1 MRKSTGE
8 SRPKRVIIMGAA
20 GRDFHNFNL
29 CFRDRAEYRV
39 VAFTAA
45 QIPHIEERCYPAELA
60 GKLYPEGIPIYP
72 ESDLVSLVRSESVDF
87 VVFSYS
93 DVSYVNL
100 MHRESEVSGA
110 GADFMMLGVA
120 HTQLEAD
127 IPVVSVGAVRTGCG
141 KSQTTRKIC
150 DILTQ
155 KGKTVVVIRH
165 PMPYGDLVRQKV
177 QRFASQG
184 DFDRFHCT
192 IEEREEYEPHIERG
206 TVVYAGVDYGE
217 ILFRAER
224 EADIIV
230 WDGGNN
236 DTPFIKPTVHIVL
249 VDPHRPG
256 HEFQYYPGETNLR
269 LADAVVI
276 NKVDTVDPRK
286 LDHMRENIRLVNSR
300 AMVLCAAS
308 PVLVEDPSL
317 ISGKRVLV
325 IEDGPTV
332 THGEMPYGAGV
343 VAAQKFGA
351 SELVDARAF
360 AVGSLR
366 ETFGK
371 YRHLKK
377 VLPAVGYSDDQVK
390 ELEATINNAECDLVV
405 SATPIDLSR
414 LIRIGKPLVRVRYEY
429 QGVGHPTLED
439 ALAPVLQ

>member
-1 MRKSTGE
+1 
-8 SRPKRVIIMGAA
+8 MGAA

-29 CFRDRAEYRV
+29 CFRDRSEYRV

-45 QIPHIEERCYPAELA
+45 QIPNIEGRCYPAELA
-60 GKLYPEGIPIYP
+60 GKLYPKGVPIYP
-72 ESDLVSLVRSESVDF
+72 ESDLVSLIHSESVDL

-93 DVSYVNL
+93 DVSYGDL
-100 MHRESEVSGA
+100 MHHEAQVSAA
-110 GADFMMLGVA
+110 GADFMMVGVA
-120 HTQLEAD
+120 HTQLKARV
-127 IPVVSVGAVRTGCG
+127 PVVSVGAVRTGCG
-141 KSQTTRKIC
+141 KSQTTRRIC
-150 DILTQ
+150 EILAQ
-155 KGKTVVVIRH
+155 NGKTRVVVRH

-177 QRFASQG
+177 QRFASRE

-217 ILFRAER
+217 VLSQAQE
-224 EADIIV
+224 EADILV

-236 DTPFIKPTVHIVL
+236 DTPFFKPTVHIVL

-256 HEFQYYPGETNLR
+256 HELRYYPGETNLR

-276 NKVDTVDPRK
+276 NKVDTVDPRN
-286 LDHMRENIRLVNSR
+286 LDQMRDNIRRVNSK
-300 AMVLCAAS
+300 AVVIFAAS
-308 PVLVEDPSL
+308 PVSVEDPSL

-351 SELVDARAF
+351 LELVDARPF

-366 ETFGK
+366 ETFDR
-371 YRHLKK
+371 YPHLKK
-377 VLPAVGYSDDQVK
+377 VLPAVGYSAEQIE
-390 ELEATINNAECDLVV
+390 ELEATINATDCDLVV
-405 SATPIDLSR
+405 SATPVDLSQ
-414 LIRIGKPLVRVRYEY
+414 LISIGKPVIRVRYEY
-429 QGVGHPTLED
+429 QGIGHPTLED
-439 ALAPVLQ
+439 VLAPVLK

>member
-1 MRKSTGE
+1 MVKRRGATG
-8 SRPKRVIIMGAA
+8 PIRVIIMGAA

-29 CFRDRAEYRV
+29 CFRDREEYRV

-45 QIPHIEERCYPAELA
+45 QIPNIEGRRYPPELA

-72 ESDLVSLVRSESVDF
+72 EEELVSLIRSESVDL

-100 MHRESEVSGA
+100 MHHEAEVSGA

-120 HTQLEAD
+120 RTQLEAGV
-127 IPVVSVGAVRTGCG
+127 PVISVGAVRTGCG

-155 KGKTVVVIRH
+155 RGKTVVVVRH
-165 PMPYGDLVRQKV
+165 PMPYGDLVRQRV
-177 QRFASQG
+177 QRFASRE
-184 DFDRFHCT
+184 DFDRFNCT
-192 IEEREEYEPHIERG
+192 IEEREEYEPHVERG
-206 TVVYAGVDYGE
+206 TIVYAGVDYEE
-217 ILFRAER
+217 ILAQAQE
-224 EADIIV
+224 EADILV

-236 DTPFIKPTVHIVL
+236 DTPFFKPTVHIVL

-256 HEFQYYPGETNLR
+256 HELHYYPGETNLR

-286 LDHMRENIRLVNSR
+286 LDRMRENIRRVNSR
-300 AMVLCAAS
+300 AVVICAAS
-308 PVLVEDPSL
+308 PVSVEDPSL
-317 ISGKRVLV
+317 IDGKRVLV

-351 SELVDARAF
+351 KELVDARSF

-366 ETFGK
+366 ETFEK
-371 YRHLKK
+371 YPHLKK
-377 VLPAVGYSDDQVK
+377 VLPAVGYSDEQVE
-390 ELEATINNAECDLVV
+390 ELEATINATECDLVV
-405 SATPIDLSR
+405 SATPVDLSR
-414 LIRIGKPLVRVRYEY
+414 LISIGKPLVRVRYEY

-439 ALAPVLQ
+439 VLAPVLK

>member
-1 MRKSTGE
+1 
-8 SRPKRVIIMGAA
+8 MGAA

-29 CFRDRAEYRV
+29 CFRDRSEYRV

-45 QIPHIEERCYPAELA
+45 QIPNIEGRCYPAELA
-60 GKLYPEGIPIYP
+60 GKLYPKGVPIYP
-72 ESDLVSLVRSESVDF
+72 ESDLVSLIHSESVDL

-93 DVSYVNL
+93 DVSYGDL
-100 MHRESEVSGA
+100 MHHEAQVSAA
-110 GADFMMLGVA
+110 GADFMMVGVA
-120 HTQLEAD
+120 HTQLKARV
-127 IPVVSVGAVRTGCG
+127 PVVSVGAVRTGCG
-141 KSQTTRKIC
+141 KSQTTRRIC
-150 DILTQ
+150 EILAQ
-155 KGKTVVVIRH
+155 NGKTMVVVRH

-177 QRFASQG
+177 QRFASRE

-217 ILFRAER
+217 VLSQAQE
-224 EADIIV
+224 EADILV

-236 DTPFIKPTVHIVL
+236 DTPFFKPTVHIVL

-256 HEFQYYPGETNLR
+256 HELRYYPGETNLR

-276 NKVDTVDPRK
+276 NKVDTVDPRN
-286 LDHMRENIRLVNSR
+286 LDQMRDNIRRVNSK
-300 AMVLCAAS
+300 AVVIFAAS
-308 PVLVEDPSL
+308 PVSVEDPSL

-351 SELVDARAF
+351 LELVDARPF

-366 ETFGK
+366 ETFDR
-371 YRHLKK
+371 YPHLKK
-377 VLPAVGYSDDQVK
+377 VLPAVGYSAEQIE
-390 ELEATINNAECDLVV
+390 ELEATINATDCDLVV
-405 SATPIDLSR
+405 SATPVDLSQ
-414 LIRIGKPLVRVRYEY
+414 LISIGKPVIRVRYEY
-429 QGVGHPTLED
+429 QGIGHPTLED
-439 ALAPVLQ
+439 VLAPVLK

>member
-1 MRKSTGE
+1 VSYLDLMHFE
-8 SRPKRVIIMGAA
+8 SKVSAA
-20 GRDFHNFNL
+20 GAH
-29 CFRDRAEYRV
+29 
-39 VAFTAA
+39 
-45 QIPHIEERCYPAELA
+45 
-60 GKLYPEGIPIYP
+60 
-72 ESDLVSLVRSESVDF
+72 F
-87 VVFSYS
+87 V
-93 DVSYVNL
+93 L
-100 MHRESEVSGA
+100 
-110 GADFMMLGVA
+110 LGVKN
-120 HTQLEAD
+120 TQLVAEE
-127 IPVVSVGAVRTGCG
+127 PVVSVGAVRTGCG

-150 DILTQ
+150 DILTR
-155 KGKTVVVIRH
+155 KGKTVVVVRH
-165 PMPYGDLVRQKV
+165 PMPYGDLIRQKV
-177 QRFASQG
+177 QRFASRE

-217 ILFRAER
+217 ILSQAQR

-236 DTPFIKPTVHIVL
+236 DTPFVKPTVHIVL

-276 NKVDTVDPRK
+276 NKVDTVDPRN
-286 LDHMRENIRLVNSR
+286 LDRMRENIRRVNTR

-308 PVLVEDPSL
+308 PVSVEEPSL

-343 VAAQKFGA
+343 VAAQKYGA
-351 SELVDARAF
+351 GELVDARPF
-360 AVGSLR
+360 AVGSLQK
-366 ETFGK
+366 TFEK
-371 YRHLKK
+371 YGHLKK
-377 VLPAVGYSDDQVK
+377 VLPAVGYSDEQVK
-390 ELEATINNAECDLVV
+390 ELEATINRTDCDLVV

-414 LIRIGKPLVRVRYEY
+414 LIRINKPLVRVRYEY

-439 ALAPVLQ
+439 ALDPVLQ

>member
-1 MRKSTGE
+1 MMKRKGRE
-8 SRPKRVIIMGAA
+8 GPVRVIIMGAA

-29 CFRDRAEYRV
+29 CFRDRKEYSV

-45 QIPHIEERCYPAELA
+45 QIPNIEGRCYPPELA
-60 GKLYPEGIPIYP
+60 GNLYPEGIPIYP
-72 ESDLVSLVRSESVDF
+72 ESELVSLIRSESVDL

-93 DVSYVNL
+93 DVSYVDL
-100 MHRESEVSGA
+100 MHHEAEVSGA

-120 HTQLEAD
+120 HTQLEATG
-127 IPVVSVGAVRTGCG
+127 PVVSVGAVRTGCG

-150 DILTQ
+150 DILTRR
-155 KGKTVVVIRH
+155 GKTVVVVRH
-165 PMPYGDLVRQKV
+165 PMPYGDLVRQRV
-177 QRFASQG
+177 QRFASRE

-206 TVVYAGVDYGE
+206 NVVYAGVDYGE
-217 ILFRAER
+217 ILSQAQE
-224 EADIIV
+224 EADILV

-236 DTPFIKPTVHIVL
+236 DTPFFKPTVHIVL

-256 HEFQYYPGETNLR
+256 HELQYYPGETNLR

-286 LDHMRENIRLVNSR
+286 LDRMRDNIRRVNSK
-300 AMVLCAAS
+300 AVVIYAAS
-308 PVLVEDPSL
+308 PVSVEDPSL

-351 SELVDARAF
+351 KELVDVRPF

-366 ETFGK
+366 ETFEK
-371 YRHLKK
+371 YSHLKK
-377 VLPAVGYSDDQVK
+377 VLPAVGYSDEQIK
-390 ELEATINNAECDLVV
+390 ELEATINATECDLVV
-405 SATPIDLSR
+405 SATPVDLSR
-414 LIRIGKPLVRVRYEY
+414 LITIGKPLIRVRYEY
-429 QGVGHPTLED
+429 MGIGRPTLED
-439 ALAPVLQ
+439 VLAPVLE

>member
-1 MRKSTGE
+1 MTEREGE
-8 SRPKRVIIMGAA
+8 SRPRRVIIMGAA

-29 CFRDRAEYRV
+29 CFRDRSEYRV

-45 QIPHIEERCYPAELA
+45 QIPTIEGRCYPAELA
-60 GKLYPEGIPIYP
+60 GKLYPKGIPIYP
-72 ESDLVSLVRSESVDF
+72 ESDLVSLIHSESVDL

-93 DVSYVNL
+93 DVSYGDL
-100 MHRESEVSGA
+100 MHHEAQVSAA
-110 GADFMMLGVA
+110 GADFMMVGVA
-120 HTQLEAD
+120 HTQLKARV
-127 IPVVSVGAVRTGCG
+127 PVVSVGAVRTGCG
-141 KSQTTRKIC
+141 KSQTTRRIC
-150 DILTQ
+150 EILAQ
-155 KGKTVVVIRH
+155 NGKTMVVVRH

-177 QRFASQG
+177 QRFASRE

-217 ILFRAER
+217 VLSQAQE
-224 EADIIV
+224 EADILV

-236 DTPFIKPTVHIVL
+236 DTPFFKPTVHIVL

-256 HEFQYYPGETNLR
+256 HELRYYPGETNLR

-276 NKVDTVDPRK
+276 NKVDTVDPRN
-286 LDHMRENIRLVNSR
+286 LDQMRDNIRRVNSK
-300 AMVLCAAS
+300 AVVIFAAS
-308 PVLVEDPSL
+308 PVSVEDPSL

-351 SELVDARAF
+351 LELVDARPF

-366 ETFGK
+366 ETFDR
-371 YRHLKK
+371 YPHLKK
-377 VLPAVGYSDDQVK
+377 VLPAVGYSTEQIE
-390 ELEATINNAECDLVV
+390 ELEATINATECDLVV
-405 SATPIDLSR
+405 SATPVDLSQ
-414 LIRIGKPLVRVRYEY
+414 LIAIGKPLIRVRYEY
-429 QGVGHPTLED
+429 QGIGHPTLED
-439 ALAPVLQ
+439 VLAPVLK

>member
-1 MRKSTGE
+1 MRERSGGN
-8 SRPKRVIIMGAA
+8 RPKRVIIMGAA

-45 QIPHIEERCYPAELA
+45 QIPNIEGRCYPAELA

-72 ESDLVSLVRSESVDF
+72 ESDLVSLIRSESADL

-93 DVSYVNL
+93 DVSYVDL
-100 MHRESEVSGA
+100 MHHESEVSAA
-110 GADFMMLGVA
+110 GAHFVLLGVA
-120 HTQLEAD
+120 NTQLEAEV
-127 IPVVSVGAVRTGCG
+127 PVVSVGAVRTGCG

-150 DILTQ
+150 DILTR
-155 KGKTVVVIRH
+155 KGKTVVVVRH

-177 QRFASQG
+177 QRFANRE

-217 ILFRAER
+217 ILSRAQR

-236 DTPFIKPTVHIVL
+236 DTPFVKPTVHIVL

-256 HEFQYYPGETNLR
+256 HELRYYPGETNLR

-276 NKVDTVDPRK
+276 NKVDTVDPRN
-286 LDHMRENIRLVNSR
+286 LDRMRENIRRINPR

-308 PVLVEDPSL
+308 PVSVEDSSL

-351 SELVDARAF
+351 WELVDARPF

-366 ETFGK
+366 ETFEK

-377 VLPAVGYSDDQVK
+377 VLPAVGYSDEQVK
-390 ELEATINNAECDLVV
+390 ELEATINSTDCDLVV
-405 SATPIDLSR
+405 SGTPIDLSR
-414 LIRIGKPLVRVRYEY
+414 LIRINKPLVRVRYEY